1 MRARHR
7 HGSEKRRFDLRVGG
21 EWRRG
26 LSGLEEER
34 RMEVGA
40 VKEVG
45 QRREVGD
52 RLTSGGNP
60 TRPPELHRSGTAKN
74 KTREASSADKT
85 TYTKALH
92 TQVVVQ

>member
-1 MRARHR
+1 M
-7 HGSEKRRFDLRVGG
+7 V
-21 EWRRG
+21 
-26 LSGLEEER
+26 EEEAR

-60 TRPPELHRSGTAKN
+60 TRPSELH
-74 KTREASSADKT
+74 
-85 TYTKALH
+85 
-92 TQVVVQ
+92 